1 MNGHVKIPVTH
12 RFNLSPVFPIY
23 ASEIASSISLSQ
35 HSSSVAS
42 HESFV
47 IFISLSPKQNHL
59 LGRRKSLQRFKYAI
73 TAMLR
78 KNSTKSQTRR
88 PLSRS
93 KSSVTIGRNA
103 AHDLTGVEP
112 LTVERDA
119 YIAATLSFNRAQPQN
134 NNERKSPRLHRQQS
148 VRFAGPNAQPR
159 RILAAR
165 ASVPAASNLPRRPVG
180 SQQYCLEPGDE
191 AASLSPHGKLRKS
204 KSMYTSSITKIP
216 TYSLDNSDH
225 SDVFN
230 GWQTTS
236 RYSSFAKKENEP
248 ICSSGGPSLRAP
260 KSMAFLP
267 HGREGSISR
276 INTRNGCEMSDE
288 LTRNGFYGPPE
299 SLSRLK
305 SRPSSF
311 FRSSYKQ
318 SPNLTAFPKSLRS
331 SSNNTTVLSP
341 ASLYGFNN
349 PSSIPLKQPT
359 LRTTARKIS
368 KSLKSKIK
376 GLFSRP
382 KSTDQAIDQAEYHT
396 PERDANDDSCY
407 GTQSTVPTRSSQE
420 ASMYQGPSRMPSFHA
435 VPASQQL
442 KSRQGSFA
450 SVEIEDNLPSD
461 DKSRVTSWTDST
473 AATITH
479 QPRSANWSRQSAFSS
494 EEAEMGTL
502 PLSHN
507 QASIPV
513 DNISHR
519 GPTVNSQRVYSALI
533 KRLQETKQ
541 RQSQSLGENH
551 ATLDV
556 TEADSPQSNSTIR
569 RQPRWIRYDGSAQTI
584 RHVQAEDD
592 VFQDRAEKTETSRP
606 SSAFSNSATRDHKP
620 TASPQRSLSRDAYP
634 SAAVNGDCTIA
645 LSQNA
650 AEPQVALETQ
660 KSLISSRSS
669 AFFASPTCHLFR
681 TTSPY
686 RRALQATMKATQS
699 NEQPQTPGA
708 KYLSSLSALS
718 LPTRRPSTDGS
729 DDDERMAYA
738 ESIYSNSSEK
748 NISSPSKSIKQTR
761 VKKDHGDVTIFLPV
775 ETQRPSLSLSSRHA
789 REVSSSSSIEWKT
802 WLSANV
808 SKLETSSTTLR
819 TDFPEEPSSSP
830 RHSRHIREKTEIEPE
845 GDDLPRDVLGT
856 GLPLRVAADKDNRP
870 SALTTVSQPPKF
882 QFGGNPWYSQSPGA
896 NENSPPATGAR
907 SKTVCSKDTCP
918 VGSKGNLRTV
928 PSVPSVNTCVTAH
941 IESPLEIP
949 RMRSLNT
956 LTKPCSPMSDEMR
969 LKRQSRTRLRAND
982 ASAKSSP
989 GLTTALERQFGVS
1002 KTGSPGIWK
1011 AKEPSFQADSTPR
1024 CEADAGIDDMGRR
1037 ELDAQVMGSKRMV
1050 DLFLSSR
1057 RKRTA
1062 SSQMGRSSDSL
1073 SAAFI

>member
-1 MNGHVKIPVTH
+1 
-12 RFNLSPVFPIY
+12 
-23 ASEIASSISLSQ
+23 
-35 HSSSVAS
+35 
-42 HESFV
+42 
-47 IFISLSPKQNHL
+47 
-59 LGRRKSLQRFKYAI
+59 
-73 TAMLR
+73 MLR
-78 KNSTKSQTRR
+78 KNSTRSQDRR

-93 KSSVTIGRNA
+93 KSSVTIGRNT
-103 AHDLTGVEP
+103 AHVLTGSEP
-112 LTVERDA
+112 LAVERDA

-134 NNERKSPRLHRQQS
+134 SNERKSPRLHRQQS

-165 ASVPAASNLPRRPVG
+165 ASVPPAANLPRRPMG
-180 SQQYCLEPGDE
+180 SQQYSLEPRDE
-191 AASLSPHGKLRKS
+191 DASLSSYGKLRKS
-204 KSMYTSSITKIP
+204 KSMYAPSITKIP
-216 TYSLDNSDH
+216 TYSLDNSDP

-230 GWQTTS
+230 GWQTSS

-248 ICSSGGPSLRAP
+248 IWSSGGPSLRAP

-267 HGREGSISR
+267 HGREGSVSR
-276 INTRNGCEMSDE
+276 TNTRNSCGMSDE
-288 LTRNGFYGPPE
+288 LTRNGFYEPPG

-305 SRPSSF
+305 TRPSSF
-311 FRSSYKQ
+311 FRSNYKQ
-318 SPNLTAFPKSLRS
+318 SPNLSAFPKSLRS

-341 ASLYGFNN
+341 ASLYGLNN
-349 PSSIPLKQPT
+349 SSSIPLKQPT

-368 KSLKSKIK
+368 KSLKSRIK
-376 GLFSRP
+376 GLFGRP
-382 KSTDQAIDQAEYHT
+382 KSTDEAIDQAEYHT
-396 PERDANDDSCY
+396 PYRDSNDGSCY
-407 GTQSTVPTRSSQE
+407 GTQSAVPTRSSQE

-450 SVEIEDNLPSD
+450 NVELDDCPPSD

-479 QPRSANWSRQSAFSS
+479 QPRSANWSRQYAFSS
-494 EEAEMGTL
+494 EAAETGTL
-502 PLSHN
+502 PSSHN
-507 QASIPV
+507 QASVPF
-513 DNISHR
+513 NNNSHR
-519 GPTVNSQRVYSALI
+519 GPAVNSQRVYSALI

-551 ATLDV
+551 MTLDN
-556 TEADSPQSNSTIR
+556 EADSPQSNSTIR
-569 RQPRWIRYDGSAQTI
+569 RQPRWIRYEGSTNTI
-584 RHVQAEDD
+584 RHVQEEDD
-592 VFQDRAEKTETSRP
+592 VFQDRAEKSEISRC
-606 SSAFSNSATRDHKP
+606 SSASGNSAIRGHEP
-620 TASPQRSLSRDAYP
+620 TDSPQKRLSRDAYP
-634 SAAVNGDCTIA
+634 NAAFDEDCTA
-645 LSQNA
+645 PLSQKT
-650 AEPQVALETQ
+650 AEPRVAPETQ

-686 RRALQATMKATQS
+686 RRALQATMKATQA
-699 NEQPQTPGA
+699 NEQPQTPGT

-718 LPTRRPSTDGS
+718 LPTRRSSTDGS
-729 DDDERMAYA
+729 DVDERMAYA
-738 ESIYSNSSEK
+738 ESVYSNSSEK
-748 NISSPSKSIKQTR
+748 NISSPSKSMKQTP

-775 ETQRPSLSLSSRHA
+775 ETQKPSLSLSNRHA

-819 TDFPEEPSSSP
+819 TDFPEEPSSAA
-830 RHSRHIREKTEIEPE
+830 RHSKHIREKTEIEPE
-845 GDDLPRDVLGT
+845 GDDLLQDVLGS
-856 GLPLRVAADKDNRP
+856 GLPLRVAADKGNRP

-882 QFGGNPWYSQSPGA
+882 QLANPWYSQSPSA
-896 NENSPPATGAR
+896 NENSPPVTGAR
-907 SKTVCSKDTCP
+907 SRTVCSKDTSS
-918 VGSKGNLRTV
+918 VGSKGNLRTI
-928 PSVPSVNTCVTAH
+928 PSVPNVNTCVATN
-941 IESPLEIP
+941 IESPLEIS

-956 LTKPCSPMSDEMR
+956 LAKPCSPMSDEMR
-969 LKRQSRTRLRAND
+969 LRRQSRTRLRGND

-989 GLTTALERQFGVS
+989 GLTTAFEKQFGVS
-1002 KTGSPGIWK
+1002 KTGSPGMWK
-1011 AKEPSFQADSTPR
+1011 AKEPSGKADSTPR
-1024 CEADAGIDDMGRR
+1024 CEDDAGIDDMGRR

>member
-1 MNGHVKIPVTH
+1 
-12 RFNLSPVFPIY
+12 
-23 ASEIASSISLSQ
+23 
-35 HSSSVAS
+35 
-42 HESFV
+42 
-47 IFISLSPKQNHL
+47 
-59 LGRRKSLQRFKYAI
+59 
-73 TAMLR
+73 MLR
-78 KNSTKSQTRR
+78 KNSTRSQDRR

-93 KSSVTIGRNA
+93 KSSVTIGRNT
-103 AHDLTGVEP
+103 AHALTGSEP
-112 LTVERDA
+112 LAVERDA

-134 NNERKSPRLHRQQS
+134 HNERKSPRLVRQQS

-165 ASVPAASNLPRRPVG
+165 ASVPAASNLPRHPMG
-180 SQQYCLEPGDE
+180 SQQYSLEPEDE
-191 AASLSPHGKLRKS
+191 AASLTSYGKLRKS
-204 KSMYTSSITKIP
+204 KSMYAPAITKIS

-248 ICSSGGPSLRAP
+248 IWSSGGPSLRAP
-260 KSMAFLP
+260 KSMAFLS

-276 INTRNGCEMSDE
+276 TNTRISSEMSDE
-288 LTRNGFYGPPE
+288 LTRNGFYEPPG

-305 SRPSSF
+305 TRPSSF
-311 FRSSYKQ
+311 FRSNYKQ
-318 SPNLTAFPKSLRS
+318 SPHLSAFPKSLRS

-341 ASLYGFNN
+341 ASLYGLNN
-349 PSSIPLKQPT
+349 PSSIPPKQPT

-368 KSLKSKIK
+368 KSLKSRIK
-376 GLFSRP
+376 GLFGRP
-382 KSTDQAIDQAEYHT
+382 KSTDEAIDQAEYHT
-396 PERDANDDSCY
+396 PERDSNDGSCY

-450 SVEIEDNLPSD
+450 NVEIEDCPPTD

-479 QPRSANWSRQSAFSS
+479 QPRSANWSRQYAFSS
-494 EEAEMGTL
+494 EAAETGTL
-502 PLSHN
+502 PSSHK
-507 QASIPV
+507 QASIPF
-513 DNISHR
+513 DSNSHR
-519 GPTVNSQRVYSALI
+519 GPAANSQRVYSALI

-541 RQSQSLGENH
+541 RQNQSLGGNH
-551 ATLDV
+551 ETLDAS
-556 TEADSPQSNSTIR
+556 EADSPQSNSTIR
-569 RQPRWIRYDGSAQTI
+569 RQPRWIRYEGSTNTI
-584 RHVQAEDD
+584 RHVQEEDD
-592 VFQDRAEKTETSRP
+592 VFQDRAENTAISR
-606 SSAFSNSATRDHKP
+606 SSSSNSVIRGHESTD
-620 TASPQRSLSRDAYP
+620 SPQKSLSRDDYP
-634 SAAVNGDCTIA
+634 NAAIDGECMA
-645 LSQNA
+645 PLGQNA
-650 AEPQVALETQ
+650 TELQVAPETQ

-686 RRALQATMKATQS
+686 RRALQATMKATQAD
-699 NEQPQTPGA
+699 EQPQTPGTR
-708 KYLSSLSALS
+708 YLSSLSALS
-718 LPTRRPSTDGS
+718 LPTRRSSTDGS

-738 ESIYSNSSEK
+738 ESVYSNSNDK
-748 NISSPSKSIKQTR
+748 NIPSPSKSMRQTPM
-761 VKKDHGDVTIFLPV
+761 KKDHGDVTIFLPV
-775 ETQRPSLSLSSRHA
+775 ETQRPSLSLSARHA

-808 SKLETSSTTLR
+808 SKLEASSTTLR
-819 TDFPEEPSSSP
+819 TDFPEEASSAP
-830 RHSRHIREKTEIEPE
+830 RHSKHIREKTEIEPK
-845 GDDLPRDVLGT
+845 GDDLLQDVLGS
-856 GLPLRVAADKDNRP
+856 GLPLRVAADKNNSP

-882 QFGGNPWYSQSPGA
+882 QLANPWYSQSPVV
-896 NENSPPATGAR
+896 NENSPPVTGR
-907 SKTVCSKDTCP
+907 TVCSKDTSP
-918 VGSKGNLRTV
+918 VGSKGNMRTI
-928 PSVPSVNTCVTAH
+928 PSVPNVNTCVATN
-941 IESPLEIP
+941 IESSLEIP

-956 LTKPCSPMSDEMR
+956 LAKPCSPMSDEMR
-969 LKRQSRTRLRAND
+969 LRRQSRTRLRAND

-989 GLTTALERQFGVS
+989 GLTTAFERQFGVS
-1002 KTGSPGIWK
+1002 KTGSPGMWK
-1011 AKEPSFQADSTPR
+1011 AKEQSGKEDSTPR
-1024 CEADAGIDDMGRR
+1024 CEVDAGIDDMGRR

>member
-1 MNGHVKIPVTH
+1 MNILVFPSLTDSNPIVFSHPSLKLPV
-12 RFNLSPVFPIY
+12 LSPY
-23 ASEIASSISLSQ
+23 
-35 HSSSVAS
+35 HS
-42 HESFV
+42 HDSFV
-47 IFISLSPKQNHL
+47 ISSHLPPKTKSSPSTHNLSIP
-59 LGRRKSLQRFKYAI
+59 
-73 TAMLR
+73 TMLR
-78 KNSTKSQTRR
+78 MNSSRSQNRR

-93 KSSVTIGRNA
+93 KSSVTIGRNGT
-103 AHDLTGVEP
+103 HDLTGSES

-119 YIAATLSFNRAQPQN
+119 YIAATLSFSRAQPQN
-134 NNERKSPRLHRQQS
+134 QAEKKSPRLHRQQS

-159 RILAAR
+159 RVLAAR
-165 ASVPAASNLPRRPVG
+165 ASVPAASNLPRRPMG
-180 SQQYCLEPGDE
+180 SQQYSSEPRDE
-191 AASLSPHGKLRKS
+191 AASLSSYGKLRKS
-204 KSMYTSSITKIP
+204 KSMYAPSITKIP

-248 ICSSGGPSLRAP
+248 IWSSGGPSLRAP

-267 HGREGSISR
+267 HGREGSMSR
-276 INTRNGCEMSDE
+276 LNIRNSHETSDE
-288 LTRNGFYGPPE
+288 LTRNGFYEPQG

-341 ASLYGFNN
+341 ASLYGSNT
-349 PSSIPLKQPT
+349 PSGIYQKQPT

-376 GLFSRP
+376 GLFGRP
-382 KSTDQAIDQAEYHT
+382 KSTDQGFDQAGYHT
-396 PERDANDDSCY
+396 PERDDDGSCY
-407 GTQSTVPTRSSQE
+407 ESQSTEQARSSQE
-420 ASMYQGPSRMPSFHA
+420 ASMYQGPSRIPSFHA
-435 VPASQQL
+435 VPVSEQL

-450 SVEIEDNLPSD
+450 SVQMEDCPPSD

-473 AATITH
+473 AATINH
-479 QPRSANWSRQSAFSS
+479 QARSANWSRQYASAP
-494 EEAEMGTL
+494 EEAEMRTL

-507 QASIPV
+507 QAST
-513 DNISHR
+513 SHR

-556 TEADSPQSNSTIR
+556 TEADSPQSNTTIR
-569 RQPRWIRYDGSAQTI
+569 RQPRWIRYEGSANTI
-584 RHVQAEDD
+584 RHVQEEDD
-592 VFQDRAEKTETSRP
+592 VFLDRADKTETSRS
-606 SSAFSNSATRDHKP
+606 SSAFSNSVIRGHEP
-620 TASPQRSLSRDAYP
+620 SGSPQKSLSRDAYSSAGIDGDYSAP
-634 SAAVNGDCTIA
+634 SG
-645 LSQNA
+645 QNV
-650 AEPQVALETQ
+650 AEQQVALEPQ

-686 RRALQATMKATQS
+686 RRALQATMKATQA
-699 NEQPQTPGA
+699 NERPQTPGT
-708 KYLSSLSALS
+708 KYLGSLSALS
-718 LPTRRPSTDGS
+718 LPTRRSSTDGS

-738 ESIYSNSSEK
+738 ESVYSNSSEK
-748 NISSPSKSIKQTR
+748 IPSPSKSIKQTPAE
-761 VKKDHGDVTIFLPV
+761 KDHGDVTIFLPV
-775 ETQRPSLSLSSRHA
+775 ETQRPSFSLSSRHA

-830 RHSRHIREKTEIEPE
+830 RHPKHIREKTEIEPE
-845 GDDLPRDVLGT
+845 GGDFFGAS
-856 GLPLRVAADKDNRP
+856 LPLRVAADKDNGP
-870 SALTTVSQPPKF
+870 PGLTIASQPPKF
-882 QFGGNPWYSQSPGA
+882 QLANPWYSQSPSA
-896 NENSPPATGAR
+896 NENSPPVTGAP
-907 SKTVCSKDTCP
+907 SKAVCSKETSP
-918 VGSKGNLRTV
+918 IGSKGNLRTI
-928 PSVPSVNTCVTAH
+928 PSVPNVNTCVTTNL
-941 IESPLEIP
+941 ESPLEIP

-956 LTKPCSPMSDEMR
+956 LAKPCSPMKDEMR
-969 LKRQSRTRLRAND
+969 LRRQSRTRLRAND

-989 GLTTALERQFGVS
+989 GLTSAFERQFGVS
-1002 KTGSPGIWK
+1002 KTGSPGMWK
-1011 AKEPSFQADSTPR
+1011 TKEPSGKADGTPN
-1024 CEADAGIDDMGRR
+1024 AGIDDMGRR

-1062 SSQMGRSSDSL
+1062 SSQTGRSSDSL
-1073 SAAFI
+1073 SSAFI

>member
-1 MNGHVKIPVTH
+1 
-12 RFNLSPVFPIY
+12 
-23 ASEIASSISLSQ
+23 
-35 HSSSVAS
+35 
-42 HESFV
+42 
-47 IFISLSPKQNHL
+47 
-59 LGRRKSLQRFKYAI
+59 
-73 TAMLR
+73 MLR
-78 KNSTKSQTRR
+78 RNSTKSQDRR

-93 KSSVTIGRNA
+93 KSSIIIGRNA
-103 AHDLTGVEP
+103 ARDLTGSEP
-112 LTVERDA
+112 LTVEKDA
-119 YIAATLSFNRAQPQN
+119 YIAATLSFSRAQPQN
-134 NNERKSPRLHRQQS
+134 NNERKSPRLVRQQS

-165 ASVPAASNLPRRPVG
+165 ASVPAANNLPRRPMG
-180 SQQYCLEPGDE
+180 SQQYSLQSGDE
-191 AASLSPHGKLRKS
+191 AASLSSYGKLRKS
-204 KSMYTSSITKIP
+204 KSMYAPSMTKTP

-230 GWQTTS
+230 GWQTSS

-248 ICSSGGPSLRAP
+248 IWSSGGPSLRAP
-260 KSMAFLP
+260 KSMAFLSY
-267 HGREGSISR
+267 GRDGSISR
-276 INTRNGCEMSDE
+276 TNTRDSCEMSDE
-288 LTRNGFYGPPE
+288 LTRNGFYEPQG

-311 FRSSYKQ
+311 FRSNYKQ

-341 ASLYGFNN
+341 ASLHGYNS
-349 PSSIPLKQPT
+349 SSISSKQPT

-368 KSLKSKIK
+368 KSLKSRIK
-376 GLFSRP
+376 GLFGRP
-382 KSTDQAIDQAEYHT
+382 KSTDEATDQAEYHT
-396 PERDANDDSCY
+396 QERDSIDGSCY
-407 GTQSTVPTRSSQE
+407 GTLSAVPTRSSQE

-435 VPASQQL
+435 VPTSQQL

-450 SVEIEDNLPSD
+450 NVEIEDCPPSD

-473 AATITH
+473 VATITH
-479 QPRSANWSRQSAFSS
+479 QARSANWSRQYAFSS
-494 EEAEMGTL
+494 EAAEMGTL
-502 PLSHN
+502 PSSHN
-507 QASIPV
+507 QASMPL
-513 DNISHR
+513 DNNSHKD
-519 GPTVNSQRVYSALI
+519 PTVNSQRVYTALI

-551 ATLDV
+551 ATLDAS
-556 TEADSPQSNSTIR
+556 EAASPQSNSTIR
-569 RQPRWIRYDGSAQTI
+569 RQPRWIRYEGSANTI
-584 RHVQAEDD
+584 RHVQEEDD
-592 VFQDRAEKTETSRP
+592 VFQDRAAQTAISRC
-606 SSAFSNSATRDHKP
+606 SSSNSVIRGHEP
-620 TASPQRSLSRDAYP
+620 TDSPQKSLSSDGYP
-634 SAAVNGDCTIA
+634 NAAIDGDCMA
-645 LSQNA
+645 PPGQNA
-650 AEPQVALETQ
+650 TELQVAPETQ
-660 KSLISSRSS
+660 KSIISSRSS

-686 RRALQATMKATQS
+686 RRALQATMKATEV
-699 NEQPQTPGA
+699 NEQPQTPGT

-718 LPTRRPSTDGS
+718 LPTRRSSTDGS

-738 ESIYSNSSEK
+738 ESVYSNSSEK
-748 NISSPSKSIKQTR
+748 NISSPSKSTKQTP
-761 VKKDHGDVTIFLPV
+761 VKKDHGDVTIYLPA
-775 ETQRPSLSLSSRHA
+775 ETQRPSLSLSGRHA

-819 TDFPEEPSSSP
+819 TDFPEEPSSAP
-830 RHSRHIREKTEIEPE
+830 RHSKHIREKTEIEPK
-845 GDDLPRDVLGT
+845 GDDLLTDVLGS

-882 QFGGNPWYSQSPGA
+882 QLANPWYPQSPAA
-896 NENSPPATGAR
+896 NENSPPVTGAR
-907 SKTVCSKDTCP
+907 SRAVCSKDTSP
-918 VGSKGNLRTV
+918 VGSKGNLRTI
-928 PSVPSVNTCVTAH
+928 PSVPNVNTCVATNNQL
-941 IESPLEIP
+941 PLEIP

-956 LTKPCSPMSDEMR
+956 LAKPCSPMSDEMR
-969 LKRQSRTRLRAND
+969 LRRQSRTRLRAND

-989 GLTTALERQFGVS
+989 GLTTAFERQFGVS

-1011 AKEPSFQADSTPR
+1011 AKVPSGTGISTPR
-1024 CEADAGIDDMGRR
+1024 YEADAGIDDMGRR

>member
-1 MNGHVKIPVTH
+1 
-12 RFNLSPVFPIY
+12 
-23 ASEIASSISLSQ
+23 
-35 HSSSVAS
+35 
-42 HESFV
+42 
-47 IFISLSPKQNHL
+47 
-59 LGRRKSLQRFKYAI
+59 
-73 TAMLR
+73 MLR
-78 KNSTKSQTRR
+78 RNSSKSQNRR

-93 KSSVTIGRNA
+93 KSSVTIGRNG
-103 AHDLTGVEP
+103 AHDLAGSES

-134 NNERKSPRLHRQQS
+134 NNEKKSPPRLHRQQS

-159 RILAAR
+159 RVLAAR
-165 ASVPAASNLPRRPVG
+165 ASVPAASNLPRRPMV
-180 SQQYCLEPGDE
+180 SQQYSLEPRDE
-191 AASLSPHGKLRKS
+191 AASYGKLRKS
-204 KSMYTSSITKIP
+204 KSMYAPSITEVP

-225 SDVFN
+225 SEVFN

-248 ICSSGGPSLRAP
+248 IWSSGGPSLRAP

-267 HGREGSISR
+267 HGREGSMSR
-276 INTRNGCEMSDE
+276 INIRNSYELSEE
-288 LTRNGFYGPPE
+288 LTRNGFHEPQG

-311 FRSSYKQ
+311 FRPGYKQ

-349 PSSIPLKQPT
+349 TAPGIPPKQPT

-368 KSLKSKIK
+368 KSLKSRIK

-382 KSTDQAIDQAEYHT
+382 KSTDQGIDHAGYHT
-396 PERDANDDSCY
+396 PEQDDDGSCY
-407 GTQSTVPTRSSQE
+407 ESQSTGPARSSQE
-420 ASMYQGPSRMPSFHA
+420 ASMYEGPSRIPSFHA
-435 VPASQQL
+435 VPVSEQL

-450 SVEIEDNLPSD
+450 SVQIEDCPPSD

-479 QPRSANWSRQSAFSS
+479 QARSANWSRQYASAP

-502 PLSHN
+502 PLSQN
-507 QASIPV
+507 
-513 DNISHR
+513 SHR

-541 RQSQSLGENH
+541 RQSQSVRENH
-551 ATLDV
+551 PTLDV
-556 TEADSPQSNSTIR
+556 AEEDSPQSNSTVR
-569 RQPRWIRYDGSAQTI
+569 RQPRWIRYEGSTNTI
-584 RHVQAEDD
+584 RHVQEEDD
-592 VFQDRAEKTETSRP
+592 VFLDRAENTEVSRS
-606 SSAFSNSATRDHKP
+606 SSAFSNSAIRGYEP
-620 TASPQRSLSRDAYP
+620 TGSPQKRVSYASAVLDGGDSSPSR
-634 SAAVNGDCTIA
+634 
-645 LSQNA
+645 QNA
-650 AEPQVALETQ
+650 AEQQAALEPQ

-686 RRALQATMKATQS
+686 RRALQATMKATEA
-699 NEQPQTPGA
+699 NERPQTPGT
-708 KYLSSLSALS
+708 KYLGSLSALS
-718 LPTRRPSTDGS
+718 LPTRRSSTDGS

-738 ESIYSNSSEK
+738 ESVYSNSSEK
-748 NISSPSKSIKQTR
+748 KIPSPSKKG
-761 VKKDHGDVTIFLPV
+761 HGDVTIFLPV
-775 ETQRPSLSLSSRHA
+775 ETQRPSFSLSSRHA

-830 RHSRHIREKTEIEPE
+830 RHSKHIREKTEIVPE
-845 GDDLPRDVLGT
+845 GDDLLRDVLGT
-856 GLPLRVAADKDNRP
+856 GLPLRIAADKE
-870 SALTTVSQPPKF
+870 QPPKF
-882 QFGGNPWYSQSPGA
+882 QLANPWYAQSPGA
-896 NENSPPATGAR
+896 NENSPPVAGAR
-907 SKTVCSKDTCP
+907 IKAVCSKETTP
-918 VGSKGNLRTV
+918 VGSKGNLRTI
-928 PSVPSVNTCVTAH
+928 PSVPNVNNTCVTTNM
-941 IESPLEIP
+941 ESPVEIP
-949 RMRSLNT
+949 RVRSLNT
-956 LTKPCSPMSDEMR
+956 LAKPCSPMNDEMR

-989 GLTTALERQFGVS
+989 GLTTAFERQFGVS
-1002 KTGSPGIWK
+1002 KTGSPGMWK
-1011 AKEPSFQADSTPR
+1011 KEASCKPDSTP
-1024 CEADAGIDDMGRR
+1024 EAGIDDMGRR

-1073 SAAFI
+1073 SSAFI

>member
-1 MNGHVKIPVTH
+1 
-12 RFNLSPVFPIY
+12 
-23 ASEIASSISLSQ
+23 
-35 HSSSVAS
+35 
-42 HESFV
+42 
-47 IFISLSPKQNHL
+47 
-59 LGRRKSLQRFKYAI
+59 
-73 TAMLR
+73 MLR
-78 KNSTKSQTRR
+78 RNSTRSQDRR

-93 KSSVTIGRNA
+93 KSSVTIGRNTA
-103 AHDLTGVEP
+103 RDLTGNEP
-112 LTVERDA
+112 LMVERDA
-119 YIAATLSFNRAQPQN
+119 YIAATLSFSRAQPQN
-134 NNERKSPRLHRQQS
+134 NNERKSPRLVRQQS

-165 ASVPAASNLPRRPVG
+165 ASVPAASNLSRRPMG
-180 SQQYCLEPGDE
+180 SQQYSLQSGDE
-191 AASLSPHGKLRKS
+191 AASLSSYGKLRKS
-204 KSMYTSSITKIP
+204 KSMYAPSMTKTP

-230 GWQTTS
+230 GWQTPS
-236 RYSSFAKKENEP
+236 RYSSFAKKENES
-248 ICSSGGPSLRAP
+248 ISSSGGPSLRAP
-260 KSMAFLP
+260 KSMAFLS
-267 HGREGSISR
+267 HSGDGSISR
-276 INTRNGCEMSDE
+276 TNIRNSCEVSDE
-288 LTRNGFYGPPE
+288 LTRKGFYEPQG

-311 FRSSYKQ
+311 FRSNYKQ

-331 SSNNTTVLSP
+331 SSTNTTVRSP

-349 PSSIPLKQPT
+349 PSTISSKQPT

-368 KSLKSKIK
+368 KSLKSRIK
-376 GLFSRP
+376 GLFGRP
-382 KSTDQAIDQAEYHT
+382 KCTDEATDQAEYHT
-396 PERDANDDSCY
+396 HERDSNDGSCY
-407 GTQSTVPTRSSQE
+407 GTLSAVPTQSSQE

-450 SVEIEDNLPSD
+450 NVEIEDCPPSD

-479 QPRSANWSRQSAFSS
+479 QARSANWSRQYAFSS
-494 EEAEMGTL
+494 EAAETETL
-502 PLSHN
+502 PSSHN
-507 QASIPV
+507 QAVIPF
-513 DNISHR
+513 DNNSHR
-519 GPTVNSQRVYSALI
+519 GPTFNSQRVYSALI

-551 ATLDV
+551 ATLEAS
-556 TEADSPQSNSTIR
+556 EADSPQSNSTIR
-569 RQPRWIRYDGSAQTI
+569 RQPRWIRYEGSANTI
-584 RHVQAEDD
+584 RHVQEEDD
-592 VFQDRAEKTETSRP
+592 VFQDRAEQTAISRC
-606 SSAFSNSATRDHKP
+606 SSSNSFIRGYGP
-620 TASPQRSLSRDAYP
+620 TDSPQKSLSSDGYP
-634 SAAVNGDCTIA
+634 NAAIDGDCMA
-645 LSQNA
+645 SLGQNA
-650 AEPQVALETQ
+650 TEVQAAPEIQ

-686 RRALQATMKATQS
+686 RRALQATMKATEA
-699 NEQPQTPGA
+699 NEQPQMPGT

-718 LPTRRPSTDGS
+718 LPTRRSSTDGS

-738 ESIYSNSSEK
+738 ESVYSNSSEK
-748 NISSPSKSIKQTR
+748 NISSPSKSKRTP

-775 ETQRPSLSLSSRHA
+775 ETQRPSLSLSGRHA

-808 SKLETSSTTLR
+808 SKLEASSTTLR
-819 TDFPEEPSSSP
+819 TDFPEEPSSAP
-830 RHSRHIREKTEIEPE
+830 RHSKHIREKTEIEPE
-845 GDDLPRDVLGT
+845 GDDLLPGVLGN
-856 GLPLRVAADKDNRP
+856 GLPLRIEADKDNRP

-882 QFGGNPWYSQSPGA
+882 QLANPWYPQSPA
-896 NENSPPATGAR
+896 DENSPPVTSAR
-907 SKTVCSKDTCP
+907 TRAVCSKDTSP
-918 VGSKGNLRTV
+918 VGSKGNLRAI
-928 PSVPSVNTCVTAH
+928 PSVPNVNTCFATN

-956 LTKPCSPMSDEMR
+956 LVKPCSPMSDEMR
-969 LKRQSRTRLRAND
+969 LRRQSRTRLRGD
-982 ASAKSSP
+982 VASAKSSP
-989 GLTTALERQFGVS
+989 GLTTAFERQFGVS
-1002 KTGSPGIWK
+1002 KTGSPGMWK
-1011 AKEPSFQADSTPR
+1011 AKEPSGKADSTPR
-1024 CEADAGIDDMGRR
+1024 YEADAGIDDMGRR

>member
-1 MNGHVKIPVTH
+1 
-12 RFNLSPVFPIY
+12 
-23 ASEIASSISLSQ
+23 
-35 HSSSVAS
+35 
-42 HESFV
+42 
-47 IFISLSPKQNHL
+47 
-59 LGRRKSLQRFKYAI
+59 
-73 TAMLR
+73 MLR
-78 KNSTKSQTRR
+78 KNSTRSQDRR

-93 KSSVTIGRNA
+93 KSSVTIGRNT
-103 AHDLTGVEP
+103 AHVLTGSEP
-112 LTVERDA
+112 FTVERDA

-134 NNERKSPRLHRQQS
+134 SNERKSPRLVRQQS

-165 ASVPAASNLPRRPVG
+165 ASVPAVGNLPRRPMG
-180 SQQYCLEPGDE
+180 SQQYSLDPEDE
-191 AASLSPHGKLRKS
+191 AASLPSYGKLRKS
-204 KSMYTSSITKIP
+204 KSI
-216 TYSLDNSDH
+216 DH

-248 ICSSGGPSLRAP
+248 IWNSGGPSLRAP
-260 KSMAFLP
+260 KSMAFLS
-267 HGREGSISR
+267 HGREGSTSR
-276 INTRNGCEMSDE
+276 TNTRNSSEMSDE
-288 LTRNGFYGPPE
+288 LTRNGFYEPQG
-299 SLSRLK
+299 SLNRLK

-311 FRSSYKQ
+311 FRSNYKQ
-318 SPNLTAFPKSLRS
+318 SPNLSAFPKSLCS

-341 ASLYGFNN
+341 ASIYGLNN

-368 KSLKSKIK
+368 KSLKSRIK
-376 GLFSRP
+376 GLFGRP
-382 KSTDQAIDQAEYHT
+382 KSTDEAIVQAEYHT
-396 PERDANDDSCY
+396 PERDSNDGSCY
-407 GTQSTVPTRSSQE
+407 GTQSTVPTRLSQE

-450 SVEIEDNLPSD
+450 NVETEDCLPSD

-473 AATITH
+473 AATISH
-479 QPRSANWSRQSAFSS
+479 QPRSANWSRQYAFSS
-494 EEAEMGTL
+494 EAAETGTL

-507 QASIPV
+507 QGSIPF
-513 DNISHR
+513 DNNSHR

-551 ATLDV
+551 ATLNAS
-556 TEADSPQSNSTIR
+556 EADSPQSNSTIR
-569 RQPRWIRYDGSAQTI
+569 RQPRWIRYEGSTNTI
-584 RHVQAEDD
+584 RHVQEEDD
-592 VFQDRAEKTETSRP
+592 VFQDRAEKTEMSR
-606 SSAFSNSATRDHKP
+606 SSSSNRVIRGHESTDSQQKG
-620 TASPQRSLSRDAYP
+620 DAYP
-634 SAAVNGDCTIA
+634 NSAIDGDCMA
-645 LSQNA
+645 PLGQNA
-650 AEPQVALETQ
+650 TELQVAPETQ

-686 RRALQATMKATQS
+686 RRALQATMKATQA
-699 NEQPQTPGA
+699 NEQPQTPGT
-708 KYLSSLSALS
+708 KYLGSLSALS
-718 LPTRRPSTDGS
+718 LPTRRSSTDGS

-738 ESIYSNSSEK
+738 ESIYSNSSGK
-748 NISSPSKSIKQTR
+748 NISSPSKSM
-761 VKKDHGDVTIFLPV
+761 KKDHGDVTIFLPV
-775 ETQRPSLSLSSRHA
+775 ETQRPSLSLSGHHA

-808 SKLETSSTTLR
+808 SRLETSPTTLR
-819 TDFPEEPSSSP
+819 TDFPEEPSSAP
-830 RHSRHIREKTEIEPE
+830 RHSKHIREKTEIEAE
-845 GDDLPRDVLGT
+845 GDDLLQDGLGS
-856 GLPLRVAADKDNRP
+856 GLPLRVAADKDNRLP
-870 SALTTVSQPPKF
+870 TLTTVSQPPKF
-882 QFGGNPWYSQSPGA
+882 QLANSWYSQSPGA

-907 SKTVCSKDTCP
+907 SRPISSKDTSP
-918 VGSKGNLRTV
+918 VGSKGNLRTI
-928 PSVPSVNTCVTAH
+928 PSVPNVNKACAAANG
-941 IESPLEIP
+941 ESPLEIP

-956 LTKPCSPMSDEMR
+956 LAKPPCSPMSGEMR
-969 LKRQSRTRLRAND
+969 LRRQSRTRLRAND

-989 GLTTALERQFGVS
+989 GLTTAFERQFGVS
-1002 KTGSPGIWK
+1002 KTGSPGTCK
-1011 AKEPSFQADSTPR
+1011 AKEPSGRADSTAG